1 MCKLQKVFVDMVGLV
16 IPLTTWKPDDT
27 NVSLTKASAS
37 QKFVV
42 KAVLKD
48 N

>member
-1 MCKLQKVFVDMVGLV
+1 MCKLQKVFVETMAVQT
-16 IPLTTWKPDDT
+16 PLITREPETT
-27 NVSLTKASAS
+27 NVSVEVPSAS

-42 KAVLKD
+42 KSVPKD

>member
-1 MCKLQKVFVDMVGLV
+1 MCKLQKVFVETMAVET
-16 IPLTTWKPDDT
+16 PLTTGEPETT
-27 NVSLTKASAS
+27 NVSVEAASAS

-42 KAVLKD
+42 KSVPKD

>member
-1 MCKLQKVFVDMVGLV
+1 MCKLQKVSVETRAVET
-16 IPLTTWKPDDT
+16 PLTTWEPENT
-27 NVSLTKASAS
+27 NVSVEVASAS

-42 KAVLKD
+42 KSVPKD